1 MEIAISEPYFHGIH
15 GGSKSIPH
23 YIVVYSYSLEE
34 FYNQEWQD
42 DYKVAFR
49 NIRQMAH
56 RLPPHDLIGA
66 YKYNLNSH
74 VRLNLVQIYRDS
86 ENRELCILH
95 TYKLNLFKRIWKNWR
110 QRRPAQL

>member
-1 MEIAISEPYFHGIH
+1 MEIAIAEPYFCGIH

-42 DYKVAFR
+42 DYKVVLR
-49 NIRQMAH
+49 EVRQMAH
-56 RLPPHDLIGA
+56 RLPPHDLIRE
-66 YKYNLNSH
+66 YKYNLNRH
-74 VRLNLVQIYRDS
+74 IRLNLVQIYRDS

-95 TYKLNLFKRIWKNWR
+95 TYKLNLFKRIWRNWR